1 MSGKIDGGIPAED
14 FGKAVTAKCMLR
26 IVGFLSVLFF
36 MAWIDRV
43 NVGFAALQM
52 NGDLGFS
59 ATVYGLGAGLFF
71 VGYTI
76 FEVPSNL
83 VLSQVGARLW
93 IARIMVTWG
102 IISSCFAFIHGE
114 TSFYI
119 LRFLLGAAEAGFV
132 PGVVLFLSQWF
143 PRQNRARAFSI
154 FFSCAL
160 LAPMVGGPLSGWLM
174 SSAHGI
180 GGFPGWRFMFLV
192 EGVPAVILGVI
203 TVFYLPDTPERASW
217 LTADER
223 LWIRSQ
229 FEEEA
234 GGKADIAHGSALHVF
249 RDPMLWAF
257 MATYYFWA
265 ISGYGIIYWLPI
277 ILKSMGSLSNLA
289 VGCLSALPFVFG
301 IAGLLLASYLS
312 DRSGDRKSY
321 LVVLSIIGGAALA
334 ASGFTSSIG
343 VALGLICVS
352 AFGIWGAQA
361 IFWTIPAAYLKHG
374 AAAAGI
380 AMVNMAAGLGGFTG
394 PYLVGWVKD
403 TTGEFSLSL
412 VALAAT
418 SFIMAGIVM
427 VLPIARSARRSP
439 GRVQLSAG

>member
-1 MSGKIDGGIPAED
+1 MDITAPHSLDESSGR
-14 FGKAVTAKCMLR
+14 AVMAKCTLR

-83 VLSQVGARLW
+83 MLNRVGARLW

-102 IISSCFAFIHGE
+102 AVSSCFAFIHGE

-119 LRFLLGAAEAGFV
+119 LRLLLGVAEAGFV
-132 PGVVLFLSQWF
+132 PGVVLYLSQWF
-143 PRQNRARAFSI
+143 PRQSRARAFSI

-160 LAPMVGGPLSGWLM
+160 VAPMVGGPISGWLI
-174 SSAHGI
+174 SSAHGVA
-180 GGFPGWRFMFLV
+180 GLPGWRFMFLV
-192 EGVPAVILGVI
+192 EGVPAMLLGVV
-203 TVFYLPDTPERASW
+203 TLFYLPDTPERAKW
-217 LTADER
+217 LSADECRWLRAQFRTELGDEPGGHHGSLLDVMRDPR
-223 LWIRSQ
+223 LW
-229 FEEEA
+229 
-234 GGKADIAHGSALHVF
+234 ALVV
-249 RDPMLWAF
+249 
-257 MATYYFWA
+257 TYYFWA

-277 ILKSMGSLSNLA
+277 ILKSMGSLSNLE
-289 VGCLSALPFVFG
+289 VGFLSAAPFAFG
-301 IAGLLLASYLS
+301 IAGLLLASFFS
-312 DRSGDRKSY
+312 DRSGNRKSY
-321 LVVLSIIGGAALA
+321 LVGLSLLGGAALA
-334 ASGFTSSIG
+334 ASGFTASIPL
-343 VALGLICVS
+343 ALGLICVS

-361 IFWTIPAAYLKHG
+361 IFWTIPAGYLKDK

-380 AMVNMAAGLGGFTG
+380 ALVNMAAGLGGFTG

-403 TTGEFSLSL
+403 ATGNFALAL
-412 VALAAT
+412 VALAIT
-418 SFIMAGIVM
+418 SFIMAAIVAL
-427 VLPIARSARRSP
+427 LPIARTGRR
-439 GRVQLSAG
+439 VAAGAAMGAD